1 VPAARPGEF
10 MGEPNVYKM
19 WVRDDRN
26 SWSTVVFACSAEEAE
41 RAGRGIEE
49 AKWGRPILE
58 VWGIEAGGGYTAPGM
73 VDAFTR
79 ACAEHGRPFPWP
91 AATRPDPN

>member
-1 VPAARPGEF
+1 
-10 MGEPNVYKM
+10 MGDPNVYKM

-41 RAGRGIEE
+41 RAGRAIEE

-79 ACAEHGRPFPWP
+79 ACAEHGRPFPRP
-91 AATRPDPN
+91 AATRPATNMTMS